1 MRTSQQKIVTLTV
14 YFLGVAGVALFL
26 SQVLAPRHKHRPQ
39 PAPVVIEQPEK
50 QDAPESILAPA
61 IPAVNE
67 NRNKTKTRRVK
78 GKPKRMSRNLYDAGG
93 FIPTGEMR

>member
-61 IPAVNE
+61 MPTVNE
-67 NRNKTKTRRVK
+67 NRNKAKTRRVK
-78 GKPKRMSRNLYDAGG
+78 MRKPKRVSQDGIYTGG
-93 FIPTGEMR
+93 PIGLR